1 MVIKNQLSTSEK
13 TENKS
18 SETNE
23 QQQCQDLKVQ
33 AEIKCQNDPG
43 NEIKIKP
50 KENGIQTFQAL

>member
-1 MVIKNQLSTSEK
+1 VVIKNQLSTSEK
-13 TENKS
+13 TENKC

-43 NEIKIKP
+43 NEIEIKP